1 MTLSIA
7 LFGAIIKLVK
17 RVQDDNCQTAC
28 LLRGASFH
36 GGIVG
41 KGLIKIIE
49 KKTVWEGRFL
59 RLVFTTYIDS
69 YGTVREW
76 ESFERVNCKGIVAV
90 VPVTDNKEVLLT
102 RQFRPPVNGYV
113 IEFPAGLND
122 RGDTLEEAAKRELL
136 EETGYAAREM
146 IFLTE
151 GPMSSG
157 ASGEIL
163 TVFLAKDIEFKGIGE
178 KDETED
184 IEVLKI
190 PITELYQK
198 LDELRLEGNHID
210 LKIFGLIELAKKY
223 LTF

>member
-1 MTLSIA
+1 
-7 LFGAIIKLVK
+7 
-17 RVQDDNCQTAC
+17 
-28 LLRGASFH
+28 
-36 GGIVG
+36 
-41 KGLIKIIE
+41 
-49 KKTVWEGRFL
+49 
-59 RLVFTTYIDS
+59 
-69 YGTVREW
+69 
-76 ESFERVNCKGIVAV
+76 
-90 VPVTDNKEVLLT
+90 
-102 RQFRPPVNGYV
+102 
-113 IEFPAGLND
+113 
-122 RGDTLEEAAKRELL
+122 
-136 EETGYAAREM
+136 M